1 MYYSDRVACSI
12 PDPDLKELVITGGH
26 RGFGF
31 DALTQVSVYNESGW
45 QRNLTQLT
53 QGRWRHACSSYTHK
67 GEKVIF
73 LKLLI
78 F

>member
-1 MYYSDRVACSI
+1 MHLNIKSFDSYACSI
-12 PDPDLKELVITGGH
+12 PDPDQEELVITGG
-26 RGFGF
+26 RES
-31 DALTQVSVYNESGW
+31 LTQVSVYNESGW